1 MFAPTKP
8 IHCIAKIISMN
19 HLLVVL
25 FARGTVVIFM
35 HGLPLID
42 GVTFIMVEMHSEV
55 TSEKVMFLYVPFLRC
70 LSLSHSNLWFGF
82 MVFLCN
88 LRDKFWQDYQTK
100 YKGVEKNCNS

>member
-1 MFAPTKP
+1 
-8 IHCIAKIISMN
+8 
-19 HLLVVL
+19 
-25 FARGTVVIFM
+25 M

-88 LRDKFWQDYQTK
+88 LRDKFWQNYQTK
-100 YKGVEKNCNS
+100 YKGVEKTKIN